1 MILFPNAKIN
11 IGLNIIEKRP
21 DNYHNIESVF
31 MPIPLC
37 DVLEVVE
44 AKETSLHLSGIPI
57 DGDSNDNLIMKAYR
71 LMQEQYDLPPV
82 EIHLEKIIPFGAG
95 IGGGSADA
103 AFTIKALN
111 DLFKLNLDAE
121 TLKKLAAK
129 IGADCSFFINN
140 QPSYVTGIGE
150 ILEPIE
156 LNLKGMFLVLVK
168 PDDHIS
174 TKEAYANIHPQK
186 PEISIKD
193 TIRRPISEWRGNI
206 QNDFEESV
214 FPQHPKVADI
224 KEKLYKLGADY
235 ASMTGSGSSVFG
247 LFPEE
252 VDIAEKFREEFYWCC
267 RL

>member
-31 MPIPLC
+31 FPIPLC

-44 AKETSLHLSGIPI
+44 AEETTLHLSGIPI

-71 LMQEQYDLPPV
+71 LMKDEYDLPPV

-103 AFTIKALN
+103 AFTLKALN
-111 DLFKLNLDAE
+111 ELFKLNLNSGL
-121 TLKKLAAK
+121 LKQMAAK
-129 IGADCSFFINN
+129 IGADCSFFIDNT
-140 QPSYVTGIGE
+140 PSYVTGIGE

-156 LNLKGMFLVLVK
+156 LNLKGKFLVLVK

-174 TKEAYANIHPQK
+174 TKEAYANIHPQRPK
-186 PEISIKD
+186 VSIKE
-193 TIRRPISEWRGNI
+193 IIHRPINEWRGNI
-206 QNDFEESV
+206 QNDFEASV

-247 LFPEE
+247 LFSEE

>member
-31 MPIPLC
+31 FPIPLC

-44 AKETSLHLSGIPI
+44 AKETTLHLSGIPI

-71 LMQEQYDLPPV
+71 LMKDEYDLPPV

-103 AFTIKALN
+103 AFTLKALN
-111 DLFKLNLDAE
+111 ELFKLNLNSGH
-121 TLKKLAAK
+121 LKQKAAK
-129 IGADCSFFINN
+129 IGADCSFFIDNT
-140 QPSYVTGIGE
+140 PSYVTGIGE

-156 LNLKGMFLVLVK
+156 LNLKGKFLVLVK

-174 TKEAYANIHPQK
+174 TKEAYANIHPQR
-186 PEISIKD
+186 PEVSIKE
-193 TIRRPISEWRGNI
+193 IIHRPINEWRGNI
-206 QNDFEESV
+206 LNDFEASV

>member
-31 MPIPLC
+31 FPIPLC

-44 AKETSLHLSGIPI
+44 AEETTLHLSGIPI

-71 LMQEQYDLPPV
+71 LMKDEYDLPPV

-103 AFTIKALN
+103 AFTLKALN
-111 DLFKLNLDAE
+111 ELFKLNLNSGL
-121 TLKKLAAK
+121 LKQMAAK
-129 IGADCSFFINN
+129 IGADCSFFIDNT
-140 QPSYVTGIGE
+140 PSYVTGIGE

-156 LNLKGMFLVLVK
+156 LNLKGKFLVLVK

-174 TKEAYANIHPQK
+174 TKEAYANIHPQRPK
-186 PEISIKD
+186 VSIKE
-193 TIRRPISEWRGNI
+193 IIHRPINEWRGNI
-206 QNDFEESV
+206 RNDFEESV

-224 KEKLYKLGADY
+224 KEKLYELGADY

-247 LFPEE
+247 LFSEE